1 MGARGWRGAYLSLFS
16 NLVLALFFPHSQ
28 EDLGNTVCVLEVR
41 GAPGPPFILK
51 EQTWGP
57 TAERALMFEQSLLRE
72 PVFKPLLRAGGS
84 SPLATAD

>member
-1 MGARGWRGAYLSLFS
+1 MEGSISFPVPKLSSGSVFLTS
-16 NLVLALFFPHSQ
+16 PGRPGQ
-28 EDLGNTVCVLEVR
+28 YCVLEVR

-72 PVFKPLLRAGGS
+72 PVFKPLLRAGG
-84 SPLATAD
+84 P